1 VADASVAP
9 AWRPGTH
16 EVAYVGAGGLPRV
29 VDADARRL
37 LWHTPPEAG
46 GIRALTWSDDGSR
59 LLVLGHHSVSV
70 YSAAGHVVGRTPT
83 PGAARAAAFAPHSH
97 RFALT
102 AGQALLLVDADTLH
116 FPSRPLFTGAPA
128 LGDAAW
134 SPNGKW
140 LLIAWP
146 AADQLV
152 FVRVG
157 AKPKLDAVSNVSR
170 QFLSHTVPGIAG
182 WTVSIA

>member
-1 VADASVAP
+1 
-9 AWRPGTH
+9 
-16 EVAYVGAGGLPRV
+16 
-29 VDADARRL
+29 
-37 LWHTPPEAG
+37 
-46 GIRALTWSDDGSR
+46 
-59 LLVLGHHSVSV
+59 VLGHQSVSV
-70 YSAAGHVVGRTPT
+70 YSASGRVIGRTPT
-83 PGAARAAAFAPHSH
+83 PGVATAVAFAPHSH

-102 AGQALLLVDADTLH
+102 AGQAVLLVDADTLQ

-128 LGDAAW
+128 LGGATW
-134 SPNGKW
+134 SPNGGW

-157 AKPKLDAVSNVSR
+157 GMPKLDAVSNVSR
-170 QFLSHTVPGIAG
+170 QFLSPTFPGIAG